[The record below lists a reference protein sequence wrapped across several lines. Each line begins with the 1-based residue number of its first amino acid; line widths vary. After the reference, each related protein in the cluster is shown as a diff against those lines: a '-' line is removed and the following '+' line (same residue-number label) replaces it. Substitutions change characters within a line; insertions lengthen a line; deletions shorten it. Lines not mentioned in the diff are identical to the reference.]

1 LRKTLSALACCL
13 VLFGCG
19 SDGGGTGGTPTPT
32 PTPSQTPTPTPSP
45 TPTPTS
51 VVYTAEVGS
60 AVVGRVYFD
69 LNKDGNF
76 TDNEYQIT
84 DLSGHTSG
92 GLAPA
97 QAQYALSSRGHD
109 RQTAF
114 NYAFR
119 APAGATTVSP
129 VTTLLRSIDDDT
141 VANNTG
147 LGIAARDLATFGAV
161 AAMSSSDTTVAAK
174 GRRVTAFNLKLLA
187 FARSHDLV
195 FFPDRYSNDGFSPD
209 TLAPLVDQFVSGRV
223 DLNDAASILAIINKE
238 PWAANASADRR
249 AAIAQTIAHYGAAVD
264 AYLTA
269 PQKAA
274 DIEYGYRLAIIPIIA
289 DQLDASVPLAAVKTT
304 DEMISIFSQFA
315 DAVPPALEPESY
327 DIPGSPNSMV
337 AVYDTLKLGPPSTT
351 PTLFDWECATPDNS
365 AITCN
370 DFYQG
375 AFIRNAEFRVT
386 AVRVPAKFAPQIE
399 ASLSP
404 DPRYISLRRL
414 APRTSSEIP
423 WIEYDVTLLGYGN
436 TATGRI
442 YLP

>member
-1 LRKTLSALACCL
+1 MRKTLSALACCL

-19 SDGGGTGGTPTPT
+19 TDGGGTGSTPTPT
-32 PTPSQTPTPTPSP
+32 PTPSPTPAPTP

-60 AVVGRVYFD
+60 AAVGRVYFD

-84 DLSGHTSG
+84 DLSGHAVG
-92 GLAPA
+92 GLAPT
-97 QAQYALSSRGHD
+97 QAQYALSSTGHD
-109 RQTAF
+109 RQTGF

-129 VTTLLRSIDDDT
+129 ITTLLRSIDDDT
-141 VANNTG
+141 VAGNTG
-147 LGIAARDLATFGAV
+147 LGITARDLATFGAV
-161 AAMSSSDTTVAAK
+161 AAMSSSDTIVAAK

-187 FARSHDLV
+187 LARSHELV

-209 TLAPLVDQFVSGRV
+209 TLAPLVDQLVSGRV
-223 DLNDAASILAIINKE
+223 DLNDAASILAIINRE

-274 DIEYGYRLAIIPIIA
+274 DILYGYRLAIIPIIA
-289 DQLDASVPLAAVKTT
+289 DQLDASVPLSAVKTT
-304 DEMISIFSQFA
+304 NEMISIFAQFA

-327 DIPGSPNSMV
+327 DNPASPNSMV
-337 AVYDTLKLGPPSTT
+337 AIYDTLKLGPPSGT
-351 PTLFDWECATPDNS
+351 PTLFDWECATPDTS
-365 AITCN
+365 GITCN

-375 AFIRNAEFRVT
+375 AFIRNADFQVT
-386 AVRVPAKFAPQIE
+386 AVRVPAKFASQIE

-404 DPRYISLRRL
+404 DPRYFSLRRL
-414 APRTSSEIP
+414 TAGNGSEIP
-423 WIEYDVTLLGYGN
+423 WIEYDVTLVPYN
-436 TATGRI
+436 KTATARI